1 MKYEAVIGLE
11 IHVELQTRSKIFCG
25 CSTAFGAE
33 PNTNCCPICLGL
45 PGTLPVLNR
54 RAVEY
59 AVKAALALNCQV
71 QEKSVFARKNYFY
84 PDLTKAYQISQERM
98 PLAWGGYLEV
108 DFPTGSRR
116 IHLQRVHL
124 EEEAGKLVHAGDS
137 ILSAAYSL
145 ADYNRAGLPLLEIV
159 TAPELHSGQE
169 ARLFL
174 EELRLLL
181 LYTGVSD
188 VKMEEGSLRC
198 DANISLRPAGSTG
211 LGVRAEVKNL
221 NSFRAV
227 EQALNYEFER
237 QARILAEGG
246 ELFQAT
252 CHWDDSRKA
261 TVVMRR
267 KEEAADY
274 RYFPEPDLPPLVL
287 ERSFIEAIREQL
299 PELPRERRRRL
310 QEQYGL
316 SAEVAALLVEDRELA
331 VFFEAVAVSYHT
343 APGQSSR
350 DFTACAR
357 ARARGAAGLLF
368 LSRRCRRDK
377 PPRSQGA
384 PGGDGQKRRL
394 AEEAGAAARPGPDIG
409 PGDAAAA
416 GGAGYCRKPRC
427 RGELPQGEREG
438 AGLPGGEGHG
448 PDPGPRRPAGAQPPF
463 PGKTVGPGFHARPH
477 ILWDSR
483 DVPVCPTLFFGDTWE
498 VPFCPT
504 LICSRS

>member
-316 SAEVAALLVEDRELA
+316 SAEEAAMLVEARELA
-331 VFFEAVAVSYHT
+331 DFFEAVAESYRDYRSL
-343 APGQSSR
+343 ANWVQGDLVYRLRESGKSAAELSPAMLVELLELLDAGEISR
-350 DFTACAR
+350 PVAKE
-357 ARARGAAGLLF
+357 L
-368 LSRRCRRDK
+368 
-377 PPRSQGA
+377 
-384 PGGDGQKRRL
+384 L
-394 AEEAGAAARPGPDIG
+394 AEMVKSGVSPKKLVQQRGLGRISDRETLLPLVEQVIAENPD
-409 PGDAAAA
+409 AVEN
-416 GGAGYCRKPRC
+416 YRKGKEKALAFLVGKVMALT
-427 RGELPQGEREG
+427 RGRADPQELNRLFREK
-438 AGLPGGEGHG
+438 L
-448 PDPGPRRPAGAQPPF
+448 
-463 PGKTVGPGFHARPH
+463 
-477 ILWDSR
+477 
-483 DVPVCPTLFFGDTWE
+483 
-498 VPFCPT
+498 
-504 LICSRS
+504 